1 MTINYKIIE
10 HIDNQENILLELNN
24 TNITFS
30 NISPIEHSQE
40 IFVVDNKVLTQEDL
54 SKYDGS
60 CIFLEQTEIT
70 EDSISILN
78 QLFETLLI
86 CEQQQSIISIYAQVL
101 DNENVIMT
109 NFTPILQTSQISLV
123 SKNLRFD
130 ENLNTII
137 HRLCMTYIKDIEG
150 EM

>member
-10 HIDNQENILLELNN
+10 HIDNQENILLELDN

-40 IFVVDNKVLTQEDL
+40 IFVVDNKILTQEDL

-60 CIFLEQTEIT
+60 FIFLEQTEIT

-86 CEQQQSIISIYAQVL
+86 CEQQQSIISIYVQVL
-101 DNENVIMT
+101 DNENVIIT

-123 SKNLRFD
+123 SKNLKFD
-130 ENLNTII
+130 VDLNAII
-137 HRLCMTYIKDIEG
+137 HRLCMTYIKNIEG

>member
-10 HIDNQENILLELNN
+10 HIDNQENILLELDN

-40 IFVVDNKVLTQEDL
+40 IFVIDNKILTQEDL

-60 CIFLEQTEIT
+60 FIFLEQTEIT

-86 CEQQQSIISIYAQVL
+86 CEQQQSIISIYVQVL
-101 DNENVIMT
+101 DNENVIIT

-123 SKNLRFD
+123 SKNLKFD
-130 ENLNTII
+130 VDLNAII
-137 HRLCMTYIKDIEG
+137 HRLCMTYIKNIEG